1 VLHDV
6 GTAVDYDDHH
16 KHSRYLILNAGL
28 PGFTPR
34 ETALI
39 GQAAR
44 YHRKGRP
51 GLGEFA
57 PLARKGDDALLARC
71 SAALRLAEQ
80 LERPRDQT
88 VRHARVEVQDGL
100 VELQLQ
106 SDDDVTVSRWAAQ
119 RQADLFKRAFGRELS
134 VRA

>member
-1 VLHDV
+1 
-6 GTAVDYDDHH
+6 VDYDDHH
-16 KHSRYLILNAGL
+16 KHSRYLILSAGL

-34 ETALI
+34 ETALV
-39 GQAAR
+39 GQLAR
-44 YHRKGRP
+44 YHRKGTP
-51 GLGEFA
+51 ALGEFA
-57 PLARKGDDALLARC
+57 KLAAAGDEERLARC
-71 SAALRLAEQ
+71 SAVLRLAEQ